1 MTVFDMFSVV
11 FPSLFLGQYI
21 KLSLRAPLFSLQY
34 HTILLK
40 NQKGP
45 TGAPYFPPC
54 SFVKS
59 TTWLELCSRLL
70 ALSPFQ
76 NTHDARLSLFW
87 YLTTYLT
94 KICLAASAL
103 SKCRR
108 GRQHVGQ
115 RSLRKH
121 CKSTQDHSMFSV
133 FYPAPLIRAVYK
145 PFFARSSSSSLS
157 HFTSQ
162 NPKQSPMDS
171 MSGWLLLFPKYWNGA
186 KNVLVCS
193 LFCPF
198 SGLKIR
204 HCHGMRRFASCL
216 QKERRRA
223 WPLEKEKDETK

>member
-1 MTVFDMFSVV
+1 MFSSPRSFAFPKHTRCTLKSVLVLNNLLDKDMPGRFCVV
-11 FPSLFLGQYI
+11 
-21 KLSLRAPLFSLQY
+21 KM
-34 HTILLK
+34 
-40 NQKGP
+40 
-45 TGAPYFPPC
+45 
-54 SFVKS
+54 
-59 TTWLELCSRLL
+59 
-70 ALSPFQ
+70 SPWK
-76 NTHDARLSLFW
+76 TA
-87 YLTTYLT
+87 
-94 KICLAASAL
+94 C
-103 SKCRR
+103 
-108 GRQHVGQ
+108 VQ
-115 RSLRKH
+115 RSLRKQ

-162 NPKQSPMDS
+162 KPKQSPMDS